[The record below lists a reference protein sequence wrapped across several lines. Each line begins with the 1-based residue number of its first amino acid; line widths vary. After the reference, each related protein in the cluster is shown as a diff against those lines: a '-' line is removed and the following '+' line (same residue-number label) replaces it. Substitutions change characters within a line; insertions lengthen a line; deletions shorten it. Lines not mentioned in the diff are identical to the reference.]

1 MRYYAK
7 ALDIVSQME
16 LITPATWSAYL
27 SYLILSGIP
36 LLMALPSTARIDAL
50 VEPRLSM
57 LPIFTTV
64 ATLLFA
70 IYSLNFGPVQARLR
84 QPPQQIPMSLLAH
97 VCLLLVLSLPYWTV
111 FQGISGHSI
120 GRVLG
125 ALTYLVLYGSCWA
138 LGGLVIGLR
147 WPSEIAQ
154 FNLKYALLIAS
165 MLGTFFVVRP
175 LNPLLAL
182 SIWFGEGSLD
192 EQWGFL
198 LMGYGGL
205 VLVGLALFMWVTILL
220 GKREQLTEGG
230 ILS

>member
-192 EQWGFL
+192 KQWGFL

>member
-230 ILS
+230 IL

>member
-7 ALDIVSQME
+7 ALDIVSQ
-16 LITPATWSAYL
+16 LVTPATWSTYV

-50 VEPRLSM
+50 IEPRLRM

-64 ATLLFA
+64 TTLLFT
-70 IYSLNFGPVQARLR
+70 IYSINFGLVHAKLKKTLR
-84 QPPQQIPMSLLAH
+84 EIQTSVPAH

-120 GRVLG
+120 GRVVG
-125 ALTYLVLYGSCWA
+125 ALAYLVLYGSCWA

-147 WPSEIAQ
+147 WSSEIAQ
-154 FNLKYALLIAS
+154 FNLKYALLIAG
-165 MLGTFFVVRP
+165 MLGTFFIVRP
-175 LNPLLAL
+175 LNPLLTL
-182 SIWFGEGSLD
+182 SLWFGEGSLS

-205 VLVGLALFMWVTILL
+205 VLVVLALFAWVTILL
-220 GKREQLTEGG
+220 GKREQEKEGYCEFV
-230 ILS
+230 

>member
-192 EQWGFL
+192 KQWGFL

-230 ILS
+230 IL

>member
-7 ALDIVSQME
+7 ALDIVSHIE
-16 LITPATWSAYL
+16 LITPATWSVYL

-36 LLMALPSTARIDAL
+36 LLMALPSTTRIDAL

-57 LPIFTTV
+57 LPIFAIV
-64 ATLLFA
+64 AILLFA
-70 IYSLNFGPVQARLR
+70 IYSLNFGPVHARLR
-84 QPPQQIPMSLLAH
+84 KPPQEIQMSLLAH
-97 VCLLLVLSLPYWTV
+97 VCLLLLLSLPYWTV

-120 GRVLG
+120 GRVVG

-165 MLGTFFVVRP
+165 ILGTFFILRP
-175 LNPLLAL
+175 LNPLLTL
-182 SIWFGEGSLD
+182 SIWFGEGSLN

-205 VLVGLALFMWVTILL
+205 ILVVLALFMWVTILL
-220 GKREQLTEGG
+220 GKREQLIEGE
-230 ILS
+230 IL

>member
-1 MRYYAK
+1 MRYYTK
-7 ALDIVSQME
+7 AVDVLAHVE
-16 LITPATWSAYL
+16 LVTPTTWSTYV
-27 SYLILSGIP
+27 SYLLFTGIP

-64 ATLLFA
+64 TTLLFT
-70 IYSLNFGPVQARLR
+70 IYSINFGLVHAKLKKTLR
-84 QPPQQIPMSLLAH
+84 EIQTSVLAH

-125 ALTYLVLYGSCWA
+125 ALLYLVLYGMCWA
-138 LGGLVIGLR
+138 LGGLAIGLR

-165 MLGTFFVVRP
+165 ILGTFFLLRP
-175 LNPLLAL
+175 LNPLLTL
-182 SIWFGEGSLD
+182 SLWFGEGPLTK
-192 EQWGFL
+192 QWGFL
-198 LMGYGGL
+198 LMGYGSL
-205 VLVGLALFMWVTILL
+205 IFIVFALSAWVTVLL
-220 GKREQLTEGG
+220 RKREQLVD
-230 ILS
+230 